1 MDCVIARPWESGP
14 GGRAD
19 EEANESSVSVPLKN
33 QPFAGRSEAWP
44 AAGFEEEV
52 PLAGAK
58 EPGCMQPC
66 LGLNTDPLVSP
77 KCDLGD
83 SLLALK
89 LKVSQE
95 GGSIY
100 ITWRPRQNKTVG
112 SLFKHG

>member
-1 MDCVIARPWESGP
+1 MF
-14 GGRAD
+14 
-19 EEANESSVSVPLKN
+19 PLKTN
-33 QPFAGRSEAWP
+33 HPGLFAGISEAWL
-44 AAGFEEEV
+44 ATGFEEEV

-95 GGSIY
+95 GGTIY
-100 ITWRPRQNKTVG
+100 IIGDLGKIKHWD
-112 SLFKHG
+112 LFFKND